1 MVRKL
6 KINESVNQMNE
17 NVYDSIAILGYMCTL
32 AANDLHHIH
41 LCAKGDKFQEIHLDA
56 ESYMDKVRTL
66 GDTCFELAKEGEL
79 ELVNE
84 TFAFGVLE
92 DNDNDWTVEEANSY
106 YFTEAYEAISRILS
120 ALCDQ
125 IILIQEKPEVSSD
138 VSSELDNY
146 LREFTKD
153 VNYFINKKLG

>member
-1 MVRKL
+1 MIEDIIEKTSPT
-6 KINESVNQMNE
+6 IETVNPAALD
-17 NVYDSIAILGYMCTL
+17 DSLYSLTPITIPIIDIMCPTIANNQ
-32 AANDLHHIH
+32 ANTMPI
-41 LCAKGDKFQEIHLDA
+41 IPNI
-56 ESYMDKVRTL
+56 
-66 GDTCFELAKEGEL
+66 
-79 ELVNE
+79 NE

-92 DNDNDWTVEEANSY
+92 DNGNDWTVEEANSY

-120 ALCDQ
+120 VLCDQ
-125 IILIQEKPEVSSD
+125 IILIQEKPDITSD